1 MLKTPLYW
9 IAAFNFTCSQISLI
23 YIQSMQHGMQN
34 GAKCNLNAIN
44 LEINSW
50 KKMKKRIQGTTWKGQ
65 MLLPNIHLNKGT

>member
-1 MLKTPLYW
+1 MYYIHGSTQICTYASNHGYNIILRLHNWMLKTPLYW

-44 LEINSW
+44 LEINS
-50 KKMKKRIQGTTWKGQ
+50 
-65 MLLPNIHLNKGT
+65 